1 MTART
6 VLTLAN
12 GKGIDLLN
20 PRAEDI
26 DFAVIAEHLA
36 KENRF
41 NGATKE
47 AAYSVAEHCVRGA
60 DAIVATTGDREL
72 AAYFLLHD
80 GHEAFLKDD
89 TTPKKSALAAVAEEN
104 FGTLA
109 RVVLDAFD
117 VLTKSIDDV
126 IYKAAGLSTLPHG
139 ESLLKKKIKR
149 CDLVMFVTEW
159 RDLMGGQVHPDWTP
173 YRDITPLPGK
183 IIPWD
188 WRGARNAFLDNCYDL
203 LPALQKV
210 TS

>member
-1 MTART
+1 MSPRT
-6 VLTLAN
+6 ILTLSN
-12 GKGIDLLN
+12 GKGFDLLA

-41 NGATKE
+41 NGATPNIC
-47 AAYSVAEHCVRGA
+47 YSVAEHCVRGA
-60 DAIVATTGDREL
+60 DAIVAMTGDREL

-89 TTPKKSALAAVAEEN
+89 PTPKKHALAAVAEES

-109 RVVLDAFD
+109 SVVLEAFD
-117 VLTKSIDDV
+117 VLTKTIDDT
-126 IYKAAGLSTLPHG
+126 IYKAAGLQMLPHG
-139 ESLLKKKIKR
+139 ESVLKNRIKR

-159 RDLMGGQVHPDWTP
+159 RDLMGGQDHPDWTP
-173 YRDITPLPGK
+173 YADVTPLAGK
-183 IIPWD
+183 IIPWS
-188 WRGARNAFLDNCYDL
+188 WRDARNAFLDSCYDL

-210 TS
+210 SG